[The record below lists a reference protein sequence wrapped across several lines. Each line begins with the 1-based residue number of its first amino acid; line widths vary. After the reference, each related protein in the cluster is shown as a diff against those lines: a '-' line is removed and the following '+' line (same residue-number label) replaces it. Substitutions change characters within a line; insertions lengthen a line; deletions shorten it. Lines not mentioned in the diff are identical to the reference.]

1 MANEHIISNDV
12 QISGSLNVSQSISA
26 SAFYGDGSNLL
37 YVTASTQWN
46 GILTGSASITGSL
59 RVIGGDVD
67 FRLSSGVSGSF
78 SGSLEGNGAGIT
90 NLNLNGYQASGSNL
104 SGSFS
109 GSFIGNGSGLTGVT
123 ASFFSGSVLNSTSA
137 SYASTASYWSGS
149 IASSSYAVSSSYAAT
164 ASYWSGSLISAQTA
178 SYVNPLVQNVEI
190 TGSVSVTGSQT
201 VTSTLQVTGKIQ
213 SETGVDILAPNG
225 ISFKNAPFNT
235 TALGAV
241 TYNSGIAFYSN
252 GLVTPRM
259 FISESGNI
267 GIATTNPALGKL
279 QVAGNVYALSFTGSI
294 LGTGSYALEA
304 LSASYATTSI
314 SASFA
319 NTSSHALQVLSASF
333 ASTASYYNTSLL
345 TPITTFNTFTSS
357 YNTGSFSGS
366 FVGDGSGITGVT
378 AEWDGSL
385 TGDASITGSLTVTGI
400 IAGGFFTGNGSGL
413 TGIISPTA
421 ISASYA
427 ASASYADIAI
437 FTSSSISASF
447 AENSNT
453 ASIATSASYAASAS
467 YVVNAISASYATN
480 AGTSNNST
488 SASYSITATS
498 ASFVASASYATT
510 ASYAET
516 TGTAI
521 STTSASYATF
531 AELANTVD
539 ITDQPA
545 GTGPYYPLF
554 TDGTID
560 NKLYVD
566 STLYAYNATT
576 NTLTVTASRAVTA
589 SHAIN
594 SSTASYYSGSVTSA
608 SYALTSSHAIN
619 SSTASYYN
627 GSVISASYAQTAS
640 LAPGYLPLTGG
651 TVSGDLTVTGNLTA
665 QQYIVSSSVT
675 YFTESFSSG
684 STRFGDTLDDTHQF
698 TGSLSV
704 TGSLTVTGSFG
715 SSFININTPAI
726 SGRETLLTGMVSD
739 NAVDK
744 FQIAN
749 STNVISRFGPTF
761 VGYTGGTYTGLA
773 LRGLG
778 DTVNDLNT
786 STAYLAFLA
795 ANTSNSADPNNGTLT
810 APTSRDLFTFGT
822 TGVNYITVK
831 AGGRVLIGTTVDN
844 GTDRLQINGNVQIAG
859 SLTQGLATTAS
870 GNYSHTEGTSTTAS
884 GNYSHAEG
892 LGSVSSI
899 DYAHAEGANTVA
911 SGLASHAEGV
921 NARATEN
928 GAHAEGYFTLAEG
941 VRSHAEG
948 YYTSASGYY
957 SHAEGLNTITS
968 GTAAHAEGQQTTA
981 SGSYSHAEG
990 RYTVAIGEFS
1000 HAEGDGTDAL
1010 GYGSHAE
1017 GAGTVALGGYS
1028 HTEGN
1033 SCIAS
1038 GSYSHA
1044 EGNFT
1049 IARGDYSHAEGN
1061 STVASGS
1068 SSHAEGTDSRAIGQ
1082 GSHAEGLWT
1091 VAIGAFQHTQG
1102 QYNITSSTQGAFII
1116 GNGTDNTLRSNLV
1129 FTSGSEFQ
1137 VTGSLKVT
1145 GSFVPPVM
1153 TSASRAALVTP
1164 ATGSIVYQNDSIT
1177 GLYVYKGSSWV
1188 NLTSSEI
1195 YIYAH
1200 NGFIPVASTNYYIGN
1215 FPDASPLTLSTSV
1228 RGRIIAQH
1236 TGQVVSAVIAINIAT
1251 NGTGEASTFTLLNV
1265 TQATSAVIS
1274 NAIVHSA
1281 DSLATYTL
1289 ASPLAVTEGDILQVQ
1304 WTTPAWVTAPTTV
1317 RQRITTKTLVTN

>member
-67 FRLSSGVSGSF
+67 LRLSSGVSGSF

-109 GSFIGNGSGLTGVT
+109 GSFIGNGSGLTGIT

-190 TGSVSVTGSQT
+190 TGSVSVTGSQA

-385 TGDASITGSLTVTGI
+385 TGDASITGSLTVTGT

-427 ASASYADIAI
+427 ASTSYADIAI

-704 TGSLTVTGSFG
+704 TGSLIVTGSFG

-795 ANTSNSADPNNGTLT
+795 ANTNNSTDPNNGTLT

-844 GTDRLQINGNVQIAG
+844 GTDRLQISGNTYITG
-859 SLTQGLATTAS
+859 SLTVSNNIGIGTTTPLS
-870 GNYSHTEGTSTTAS
+870 KLDIS
-884 GNYSHAEG
+884 
-892 LGSVSSI
+892 GSVSISGNLTNTSSRPAISSGILTFGEIRSYSDTNPTADDGFLRLSAGGGAFAVGKSYI
-899 DYAHAEGANTVA
+899 DI
-911 SGLASHAEGV
+911 
-921 NARATEN
+921 
-928 GAHAEGYFTLAEG
+928 
-941 VRSHAEG
+941 
-948 YYTSASGYY
+948 SGY
-957 SHAEGLNTITS
+957 STIPDMNNNLVFGTAGSEKMRITDVGAVLIGTTS
-968 GTAAHAEGQQTTA
+968 GTSAKLQVEATGTTHAI
-981 SGSYSHAEG
+981 Y
-990 RYTVAIGEFS
+990 
-1000 HAEGDGTDAL
+1000 
-1010 GYGSHAE
+1010 
-1017 GAGTVALGGYS
+1017 
-1028 HTEGN
+1028 
-1033 SCIAS
+1033 
-1038 GSYSHA
+1038 
-1044 EGNFT
+1044 T
-1049 IARGDYSHAEGN
+1049 IAETGSGIYATSQTGSGATLHSSYGTGLQVSSTSGNIIRGIGGSGEEYFKLFSNGN
-1061 STVASGS
+1061 LSLHPGQGTGVTKPDTGYKLYV
-1068 SSHAEGTDSRAIGQ
+1068 EGTAVIT
-1082 GSHAEGLWT
+1082 GS
-1091 VAIGAFQHTQG
+1091 
-1102 QYNITSSTQGAFII
+1102 
-1116 GNGTDNTLRSNLV
+1116 
-1129 FTSGSEFQ
+1129 FT
-1137 VTGSLKVT
+1137 VTGS
-1145 GSFVPPVM
+1145 
-1153 TSASRAALVTP
+1153 
-1164 ATGSIVYQNDSIT
+1164 ATINSI
-1177 GLYVYKGSSWV
+1177 
-1188 NLTSSEI
+1188 
-1195 YIYAH
+1195 
-1200 NGFIPVASTNYYIGN
+1200 
-1215 FPDASPLTLSTSV
+1215 LTLTP
-1228 RGRIIAQH
+1228 R
-1236 TGQVVSAVIAINIAT
+1236 T
-1251 NGTGEASTFTLLNV
+1251 
-1265 TQATSAVIS
+1265 
-1274 NAIVHSA
+1274 
-1281 DSLATYTL
+1281 
-1289 ASPLAVTEGDILQVQ
+1289 
-1304 WTTPAWVTAPTTV
+1304 TTPTPSAGMVIVSGSGVDQHIYCYLDSTWK
-1317 RQRITTKTLVTN
+1317 QLD